1 MKKII
6 ALVSVLVLCMACVS
20 TAMAQVT
27 GFRYT
32 IDAGKEGYGPS
43 SIYTK
48 SRGGYTA
55 EFTLDIYE
63 VDGYSAAE
71 TIKVHLWNRQL
82 GKQVTSRL
90 SVDTCSTITL
100 MYLTR
105 PTTSQTLKP
114 VTYKTNSDDYSKD
127 VTITGSFDP

>member
-20 TAMAQVT
+20 TAFATVT
-27 GFRYT
+27 EFEYD
-32 IDAGKEGYGPS
+32 IVAGKDGYGPS

-48 SRGGYTA
+48 SRGGSYA
-55 EFTLDIYE
+55 LFTLNTYTLNGSSITGA
-63 VDGYSAAE
+63 VA
-71 TIKVHLWNRQL
+71 VHLWNRQL
-82 GKQVTSRL
+82 AKQVTYRPEVS
-90 SVDTCSTITL
+90 SGNTITL
-100 MYLTR
+100 SYRTR

-114 VTYKTNSDDYSKD
+114 VTYKTDTTHYSQL